1 MSKYDN
7 LKYWAKVKAR
17 APHRCQQCNTLIE
30 KGEFYYKEK
39 VDFVNP
45 PPGFVLGELCQK
57 CGDGRGL
64 DGHL

>member
-1 MSKYDN
+1 MSKYEN
-7 LKYWAKVKAR
+7 LKYWARVKAR
-17 APHRCQQCNTLIE
+17 VSHRCQQCDTLIE

-39 VDFVNP
+39 VDLVNP

-64 DGHL
+64 A